1 MLKAQ
6 KPHNNDATE
15 AVVLASIKW
24 RIGYEYQ
31 GGSSDRADKHD
42 RMEVEGEAQPGEI
55 TM

>member
-15 AVVLASIKW
+15 AVVLASIKR